1 MSTPSKKRKSSTSDD
16 TSFSTKLKDQS
27 SLRFISS
34 QVCQIVEAK
43 ECTTYNEV
51 ANELVIEAMSLFHS
65 QAEVTDKKKK
75 DHEKN
80 IRRRVYDA
88 LNVLLATDIIS
99 KTKEKGD
106 KEKTIHWKGYPTGNS
121 VDLSLLE
128 REKAQLMREIE
139 RKKGFLVELLVQNVC
154 FRNLEARN
162 KRYKIAEDDVTA
174 SDHVASSANS
184 VSNAPSS
191 SDAMPNQTQ
200 SESSQ
205 DTKSKESSNQD
216 STIVNDGASNDKTCQ
231 QKDTSSKDGMI
242 TIPESEKIDLPFIVV
257 NTADNALI
265 QCEMNTDKT
274 EVIFDFSQPFE
285 INDDN
290 EILKRLGL
298 YVLYPCVCFVI
309 AGMVTHI
316 VLNLFSFLYTEVER
330 HTTN

>member
-1 MSTPSKKRKSSTSDD
+1 MSTPSKKRKPTSDEA
-16 TSFSTKLKDQS
+16 SFNTKLKDQS

-43 ECTTYNEV
+43 ETTTYNEV
-51 ANELVIEAMSLFHS
+51 ANELVIDAMSLFHS

-121 VDLSLLE
+121 VDMSILE
-128 REKAQLMREIE
+128 REKGQLLREIE

-154 FRNLEARN
+154 FRNLESRN
-162 KRYKIAEDDVTA
+162 KRYKVAKDDAPTP
-174 SDHVASSANS
+174 DHVVSTTQSVLNASTTSA
-184 VSNAPSS
+184 VSNQP
-191 SDAMPNQTQ
+191 Q
-200 SESSQ
+200 SKSSQ
-205 DTKSKESSNQD
+205 DSKPKDTPNQD
-216 STIVNDGASNDKTCQ
+216 STVDKERVSNGPTFHRRDP
-231 QKDTSSKDGMI
+231 SSKDDVI
-242 TIPESEKIDLPFIVV
+242 VIPEAEKIDLPFIVV
-257 NTADNALI
+257 NTADNAVI

-274 EVIFDFSQPFE
+274 EVMFDFSQPFE

-298 YVLYPCVCFVI
+298 
-309 AGMVTHI
+309 
-316 VLNLFSFLYTEVER
+316 
-330 HTTN
+330 